1 MFARFV
7 LIAAIALAS
16 GPAYAAPAKPA
27 PPPPSQPQRA
37 PHEIVLAS
45 ADNVGT
51 PPANAQQA
59 PAPPK
64 RRIGRVTTCRCGD
77 QSAQPE
83 Q

>member
-1 MFARFV
+1 MSARFV
-7 LIAAIALAS
+7 LIAAIALAG

-27 PPPPSQPQRA
+27 PQPPSQPQRA
-37 PHEIVLAS
+37 PHDVVLAS
-45 ADNVGT
+45 ADNVST
-51 PPANAQQA
+51 PPANSQQA
-59 PAPPK
+59 PAAPK

>member
-16 GPAYAAPAKPA
+16 GPAYADPAKPA
-27 PPPPSQPQRA
+27 PRPTSQPQPA
-37 PHEIVLAS
+37 PHEVVLAS
-45 ADNVGT
+45 ADDVGAA
-51 PPANAQQA
+51 PANVQQT
-59 PAPPK
+59 PAAPK

-77 QSAQPE
+77 QPAQPE